1 MKRSKLF
8 IVVAIFAFLLF
19 VTTGCADDSGAGV
32 HTHKYG
38 EWTFVVE
45 PTETTAGVAAR
56 KCDCDHVD
64 KVEVPTLTDTKVWA
78 CVVVDPTCTVDGS
91 KTYTSKYGKVVVT
104 LEKTG
109 HSYGEWTFVVEPT
122 ETTAGT
128 IAKVCPKCNDRQ
140 EVEVAALTDA
150 SVWSV
155 TEVLST
161 CQKAGSRTYVS
172 EYGTVVVEL
181 AKLEHV
187 YGEWTLV
194 TEPTETATGSATR
207 TCKYGETDTVTVP
220 ALTDASVWTVTEV
233 LPTCQKAGSRTYVSE
248 YGTVVVELAKLE
260 HVYGEWTLVTEPTE
274 TATGS
279 ATRTCKY
286 GETDTV
292 TVPALTDASVWSVK
306 SLTLSY
312 NEKGEKVYTSVY
324 GEVSVEVAK
333 LVAPYDNKTYSSV
346 LFDARGTDNQTFKYG
361 ITTVETAWAN
371 AIISLNGNGEG
382 EGTAYPFR
390 GQIKIIMEDEK
401 TGKVRFVQTPY
412 KTITTGGSE
421 DPYDPYDPYDPG
433 YGTVTT
439 EVVLDHE
446 NAETFV
452 AYVDFASGLLVR
464 ANDGLFNRLLFCT
477 PFEVNASASA
487 FSTSCWNDAIA
498 IQYTYNETVYSVFY
512 YKGVVYFGVS
522 FVDAEG
528 NALSAEECYNAVYVC
543 VKDAS
548 GNVIE
553 KFGYNGT
560 ELVVLDG
567 NEGTYTNAEE
577 TIVVS
582 GFGTVTLNGVSG
594 TYTVLSDN
602 KLGVYVSEAY
612 YEVQLN
618 KETATYTSVKPM
630 VTINFITGEYATLDP
645 ATVSANINVKYVL
658 PTLTNDLYKFKGWY
672 YDEACT
678 KAVGSEFVP
687 TENVTLYA
695 LWKAK
700 VVINLVGVAD
710 GDASTLYLGEGDKI
724 GDFLPKYGLDL
735 ANRRIF
741 KGWYLDSEF
750 ENTLPEEAAVTVD
763 DTDIT
768 IYAKWDELPA
778 YYGTYYGTEAYN
790 AGYGNYGGKKLI
802 IDENGNIS
810 GQVTGIVVSYDKA
823 TQKIEWKTSA
833 TATTKD
839 AFYFDEETGVIAGI
853 YSKGEIGNDYY
864 IFSTETPSDGKIVAN
879 FGVKAPKYPGSS
891 TTGYFAQFVTINTKL
906 GVKTLFLYNNHIY
919 NNVSVATST
928 GEEFTNIKDI
938 KNAKTVVVKELTTSE
953 VLIALS
959 AVNDTFGTGS
969 NTKLLDE
976 YYGTYTNGSET
987 IELDGCGV
995 IKYGSKTGTY
1005 TKVTS
1010 GEYGFDVYL
1019 ENNTEYYRLTLDT
1032 ENNTFVLVMPKAT
1045 ISFVV
1050 GEGHTEIASISCNIN
1065 VPVKLPSG
1073 EDAGYVFN
1081 GWFYDQEFTKAVPAN
1096 LVITEDITLYAK
1108 YSNPAKLTIVYN
1120 DGVTENTE
1128 IIYSVGDIAKVE
1140 KPKYAKHRFIGW
1152 YTTEECAA
1160 GSEWTSGTQI
1170 NADTII
1176 YAKWEIAPIYNA
1188 IYVPVEFTKTEK
1200 NGGVDG
1206 GYARISCILD
1216 IDPDG
1221 MTTGKGYPYNGSYVV
1236 KNYDAEKGTLDFCS
1250 SNGSTVYHGF
1260 IDPVTTIIF
1269 VNTNSGDVDF
1279 NAMNMFIPIEG
1290 KYNYSEHTYS
1300 SSYWDGGSTK
1310 AIQYTTKGNTYSY
1323 FLYKNHVYMN
1333 VSFKDA
1339 EGNDIEG
1346 KDCYTASSLTVLAAD
1361 NTVIAKF
1368 GYDGTTMQSLDGFEG
1383 TYTNGE
1389 NSLTLDGIKTIT
1401 MGEYTGTYTKA
1412 KEGSSYTFDVY
1423 MTEGTKQ
1430 VYYQL
1435 TVSKEAGT
1443 YTIAKPEVTI
1453 SFNAGEYATVGDVVA
1468 NINVALELPVPH
1480 NAEYVFRGWYLDSE
1494 LTKKVSGEYVPTE
1507 NATLY
1512 AKWDKKATLTVIYG
1526 NGMEDATLEYGVGD
1540 TINPVKP
1547 GFTNGKV
1554 FSGWYLDAECTEK
1567 LTATTITEN
1576 MTIYCKWAEGV
1587 PTYGSYRGWNMYGN
1601 DAKAN
1606 KKPTVDMVISVDGIA
1621 SGRKEGKVT
1630 GTTGVIKID
1639 DYYAYYEETLGI
1651 IYMAYGS
1658 NTSSC
1663 GTDTFVFVKGGY
1675 TVSHESANLRIGG
1688 SDSFSKVVTLEL
1700 SDGTIHT
1707 VLFAENKVYADVIVK
1722 DANGDLYTKNM
1733 SNVTSSTSVTIYASD
1748 GTTVLYS
1755 K

>member
-56 KCDCDHVD
+56 KCECDHVD

-128 IAKVCPKCNDRQ
+128 VAKVCPKCNDRQ

-155 TEVLST
+155 TEVL
-161 CQKAGSRTYVS
+161 
-172 EYGTVVVEL
+172 
-181 AKLEHV
+181 
-187 YGEWTLV
+187 
-194 TEPTETATGSATR
+194 
-207 TCKYGETDTVTVP
+207 
-220 ALTDASVWTVTEV
+220 
-233 LPTCQKAGSRTYVSE
+233 PTCQKAGSRTYVSE
-248 YGTVVVELAKLE
+248 YGTVVVELPKEE

-346 LFDARGTDNQTFKYG
+346 LFDARGTDSQTFKYG

-401 TGKVRFVQTPY
+401 TGKVRFIQTPY

-421 DPYDPYDPYDPG
+421 DPYYPYDPYDPYDPG

-477 PFEVNASASA
+477 PFEVNASTSA

-528 NALSAEECYNAVYVC
+528 NALTAEECYNAVYVC

-1206 GYARISCILD
+1206 GYARTSCILD

-1346 KDCYTASSLTVLAAD
+1346 KDCYTASSLTVLASD

-1389 NSLTLDGIKTIT
+1389 NSLTLDGIKTIK

-1443 YTIAKPEVTI
+1443 YTISKPEVTI

-1567 LTATTITEN
+1567 LTATTITGN

-1587 PTYGSYRGWNMYGN
+1587 PTYGSYRGWNMYGEGTKS
-1601 DAKAN
+1601 D

-1651 IYMAYGS
+1651 IYMAYGN
-1658 NTSSC
+1658 NTTGCAS
-1663 GTDTFVFVKGGY
+1663 DTYVFVKGGF
-1675 TVSHESANLRIGG
+1675 TVAHESANLKIKN
-1688 SDSFSKVVTLEL
+1688 SFSKVVTIQL
-1700 SDGTIHT
+1700 SDGTTHT

-1722 DANGDLYTKNM
+1722 DANGELYTKNM

>member
-56 KCDCDHVD
+56 KCECDHVD

-128 IAKVCPKCNDRQ
+128 VAKVCPKCNDRQ

-155 TEVLST
+155 TEVLS
-161 CQKAGSRTYVS
+161 
-172 EYGTVVVEL
+172 
-181 AKLEHV
+181 
-187 YGEWTLV
+187 
-194 TEPTETATGSATR
+194 
-207 TCKYGETDTVTVP
+207 
-220 ALTDASVWTVTEV
+220 
-233 LPTCQKAGSRTYVSE
+233 TCQKAGSRTYVSE

-346 LFDARGTDNQTFKYG
+346 LFDARGTDSQTFKYG

-401 TGKVRFVQTPY
+401 TGKVRFIQTPY
-412 KTITTGGSE
+412 KTITTGSSE
-421 DPYDPYDPYDPG
+421 DPYYPYDPYDPYDPG

-464 ANDGLFNRLLFCT
+464 ANDDLFNRLLFCT
-477 PFEVNASASA
+477 PFEVNASTSA

-687 TENVTLYA
+687 TESVTLYA

-823 TQKIEWKTSA
+823 TQKIEWKTNA

-953 VLIALS
+953 ILIALS

-1206 GYARISCILD
+1206 GYARTSCILD

-1236 KNYDAEKGTLDFCS
+1236 KNYDPEKGTLDFCS

-1269 VNTNSGDVDF
+1269 VNTKSGDVDF

-1300 SSYWDGGSTK
+1300 SSYWNGGSTK

-1333 VSFKDA
+1333 VSLKDA

-1346 KDCYTASSLTVLAAD
+1346 KDCYTASSLTVLASD
-1361 NTVIAKF
+1361 NAVIAKF

-1567 LTATTITEN
+1567 LTATTITGN

-1707 VLFAENKVYADVIVK
+1707 VLFAKNKVYADVIVK
-1722 DANGDLYTKNM
+1722 DANGELYTKNM

>member
-128 IAKVCPKCNDRQ
+128 VAKVCPKCNDRQ

-155 TEVLST
+155 TEVLS
-161 CQKAGSRTYVS
+161 
-172 EYGTVVVEL
+172 
-181 AKLEHV
+181 
-187 YGEWTLV
+187 
-194 TEPTETATGSATR
+194 
-207 TCKYGETDTVTVP
+207 
-220 ALTDASVWTVTEV
+220 
-233 LPTCQKAGSRTYVSE
+233 TCQKAGSRTYVSE

-346 LFDARGTDNQTFKYG
+346 LFDARGTDSQTFKYG

-382 EGTAYPFR
+382 EGTAYPFI

-401 TGKVRFVQTPY
+401 TGKVRFIQTPY

-421 DPYDPYDPYDPG
+421 DPYYPYDPYDPYDPG

-477 PFEVNASASA
+477 PFEVNASTSA

-528 NALSAEECYNAVYVC
+528 NALTAEECYNAVYVC

-1120 DGVTENTE
+1120 DGVTENAE

-1152 YTTEECAA
+1152 YTTEECAS

-1206 GYARISCILD
+1206 GYARTSCILD

-1236 KNYDAEKGTLDFCS
+1236 KNYDPEKGTLDFCS

-1269 VNTNSGDVDF
+1269 VNTKSGDVDF

-1567 LTATTITEN
+1567 LTATTITGN

-1587 PTYGSYRGWNMYGN
+1587 PTYGSYRGWNMYGEGTKS
-1601 DAKAN
+1601 D

-1651 IYMAYGS
+1651 IYMAYGN
-1658 NTSSC
+1658 NTTGCAS
-1663 GTDTFVFVKGGY
+1663 DTYVFVKGGF
-1675 TVSHESANLRIGG
+1675 TVAHESANLKIKN
-1688 SDSFSKVVTLEL
+1688 SFSKVVTIQL
-1700 SDGTIHT
+1700 SDGTTHT

-1722 DANGDLYTKNM
+1722 DANGELYTKNM

>member
-56 KCDCDHVD
+56 KCECDHVD

-128 IAKVCPKCNDRQ
+128 VAKVCPKCNDRQ

-161 CQKAGSRTYVS
+161 CQKAGS
-172 EYGTVVVEL
+172 
-181 AKLEHV
+181 K
-187 YGEWTLV
+187 
-194 TEPTETATGSATR
+194 
-207 TCKYGETDTVTVP
+207 
-220 ALTDASVWTVTEV
+220 
-233 LPTCQKAGSRTYVSE
+233 TYVSE

-346 LFDARGTDNQTFKYG
+346 LFDARGTDSQTFKYG

-401 TGKVRFVQTPY
+401 TGKVRFIQTPY

-421 DPYDPYDPYDPG
+421 DPYYPYDPYDPYDPG

-464 ANDGLFNRLLFCT
+464 ADDGLFNRLLFCT
-477 PFEVNASASA
+477 PFEVNASTSA

-1206 GYARISCILD
+1206 GYARTSCILD

-1236 KNYDAEKGTLDFCS
+1236 KNYDPEKGTLDFCS

-1269 VNTNSGDVDF
+1269 VNTKSGDVDF

-1567 LTATTITEN
+1567 LTATTITGN

-1707 VLFAENKVYADVIVK
+1707 VLFAKNKVYADVIVK
-1722 DANGDLYTKNM
+1722 DANGELYTKNM
-1733 SNVTSSTSVTIYASD
+1733 SNVTSSTSITIYASD

>member
-91 KTYTSKYGKVVVT
+91 KTYTSKYGNVVVT

-128 IAKVCPKCNDRQ
+128 VAKVCPKCNDRQ

-155 TEVLST
+155 TEVLS
-161 CQKAGSRTYVS
+161 
-172 EYGTVVVEL
+172 
-181 AKLEHV
+181 
-187 YGEWTLV
+187 
-194 TEPTETATGSATR
+194 
-207 TCKYGETDTVTVP
+207 
-220 ALTDASVWTVTEV
+220 
-233 LPTCQKAGSRTYVSE
+233 TCQKAGSRTYVSE

-401 TGKVRFVQTPY
+401 TGKVRFIQTPY

-421 DPYDPYDPYDPG
+421 DPYYPYDPYDPYDPG

-477 PFEVNASASA
+477 PFEVNASTSA

-864 IFSTETPSDGKIVAN
+864 IFSTETPSDGKIIAN

-1206 GYARISCILD
+1206 GYARTSCILD

-1269 VNTNSGDVDF
+1269 VNTKSGDVDF

-1621 SGRKEGKVT
+1621 SGRKEGKVI

-1700 SDGTIHT
+1700 SDGTTHT
-1707 VLFAENKVYADVIVK
+1707 VLFAENKVYADVIVE

-1733 SNVTSSTSVTIYASD
+1733 SNVTSSTSITIYASD

>member
-109 HSYGEWTFVVEPT
+109 HSYGEWIFVVEPT

-140 EVEVAALTDA
+140 EVELAALTDA

-181 AKLEHV
+181 PKE
-187 YGEWTLV
+187 
-194 TEPTETATGSATR
+194 
-207 TCKYGETDTVTVP
+207 
-220 ALTDASVWTVTEV
+220 
-233 LPTCQKAGSRTYVSE
+233 
-248 YGTVVVELAKLE
+248 E

-401 TGKVRFVQTPY
+401 TGKVRFIQTPY

-421 DPYDPYDPYDPG
+421 DPYYPYDPYDPYDPG

-477 PFEVNASASA
+477 PFEVNASTSA

-810 GQVTGIVVSYDKA
+810 GKVTGIVVSYDKS

-891 TTGYFAQFVTINTKL
+891 TTDYFAQFVTINTKL

-1188 IYVPVEFTKTEK
+1188 IYVPVEFTDTEK
-1200 NGGVDG
+1200 NGGVDD
-1206 GYARISCILD
+1206 GYARTSCILD

-1236 KNYDAEKGTLDFCS
+1236 KNYDPEKGTLDFCS

-1269 VNTNSGDVDF
+1269 VNTKSGDVDF

-1290 KYNYSEHTYS
+1290 KYSYSEHTYS
-1300 SSYWDGGSTK
+1300 SSYWAGGSTK

-1401 MGEYTGTYTKA
+1401 MGEYAGTYTKA
-1412 KEGSSYTFDVY
+1412 KEGSIYTFDVY

-1567 LTATTITEN
+1567 LTATTITKN

-1587 PTYGSYRGWNMYGN
+1587 PTYGSYRGWNMFG
-1601 DAKAN
+1601 DGTKSD

-1639 DYYAYYEETLGI
+1639 DFYAYYEETLGI
-1651 IYMAYGS
+1651 IYMAYGN

-1688 SDSFSKVVTLEL
+1688 SKSFSKVVTLEL

>member
-78 CVVVDPTCTVDGS
+78 CIVVDPTCTVDGS

-128 IAKVCPKCNDRQ
+128 VAKVCPKCNDRQ
-140 EVEVAALTDA
+140 EVEVAALSDA
-150 SVWSV
+150 SVWTV

-161 CQKAGSRTYVS
+161 CQKAGS
-172 EYGTVVVEL
+172 
-181 AKLEHV
+181 K
-187 YGEWTLV
+187 
-194 TEPTETATGSATR
+194 
-207 TCKYGETDTVTVP
+207 
-220 ALTDASVWTVTEV
+220 
-233 LPTCQKAGSRTYVSE
+233 TYVSE

-401 TGKVRFVQTPY
+401 TGKVRFIQTPY

-421 DPYDPYDPYDPG
+421 DPYYPYDPYDPYDPG

-864 IFSTETPSDGKIVAN
+864 IFSTETPSDGKIIAN

-1206 GYARISCILD
+1206 GYARTSCILD

-1269 VNTNSGDVDF
+1269 VNTKSGDVDF

-1700 SDGTIHT
+1700 SDGTTHT

-1733 SNVTSSTSVTIYASD
+1733 SNVTSSTSITIYASD

>member
-56 KCDCDHVD
+56 KCECDHVD

-128 IAKVCPKCNDRQ
+128 VAKVCPKCNDRQ

-150 SVWSV
+150 SVWS
-155 TEVLST
+155 
-161 CQKAGSRTYVS
+161 
-172 EYGTVVVEL
+172 
-181 AKLEHV
+181 
-187 YGEWTLV
+187 
-194 TEPTETATGSATR
+194 
-207 TCKYGETDTVTVP
+207 
-220 ALTDASVWTVTEV
+220 VTEV

-346 LFDARGTDNQTFKYG
+346 LFDARGTDSQTFKYG

-401 TGKVRFVQTPY
+401 TGKVRFIQTPY

-477 PFEVNASASA
+477 PFEVNASTSA

-528 NALSAEECYNAVYVC
+528 NALTAEECYNAVYVC

-548 GNVIE
+548 GNIIE

-741 KGWYLDSEF
+741 RGWYLDSEF

-768 IYAKWDELPA
+768 IYAKWAELPA

-833 TATTKD
+833 TATTTKD

-1206 GYARISCILD
+1206 GYARTSCILD

-1346 KDCYTASSLTVLAAD
+1346 KDCYTASSLTVLASD

-1443 YTIAKPEVTI
+1443 YTISKPEVTI

-1526 NGMEDATLEYGVGD
+1526 NGMEDATLE
-1540 TINPVKP
+1540 
-1547 GFTNGKV
+1547 
-1554 FSGWYLDAECTEK
+1554 
-1567 LTATTITEN
+1567 
-1576 MTIYCKWAEGV
+1576 
-1587 PTYGSYRGWNMYGN
+1587 
-1601 DAKAN
+1601 
-1606 KKPTVDMVISVDGIA
+1606 
-1621 SGRKEGKVT
+1621 
-1630 GTTGVIKID
+1630 
-1639 DYYAYYEETLGI
+1639 
-1651 IYMAYGS
+1651 
-1658 NTSSC
+1658 
-1663 GTDTFVFVKGGY
+1663 
-1675 TVSHESANLRIGG
+1675 
-1688 SDSFSKVVTLEL
+1688 
-1700 SDGTIHT
+1700 
-1707 VLFAENKVYADVIVK
+1707 
-1722 DANGDLYTKNM
+1722 
-1733 SNVTSSTSVTIYASD
+1733 
-1748 GTTVLYS
+1748 
-1755 K
+1755 

>member
-91 KTYTSKYGKVVVT
+91 KTYTSKYGNVVVT

-128 IAKVCPKCNDRQ
+128 VAKVCPKCNDRQ

-155 TEVLST
+155 TEVL
-161 CQKAGSRTYVS
+161 
-172 EYGTVVVEL
+172 
-181 AKLEHV
+181 
-187 YGEWTLV
+187 
-194 TEPTETATGSATR
+194 
-207 TCKYGETDTVTVP
+207 
-220 ALTDASVWTVTEV
+220 
-233 LPTCQKAGSRTYVSE
+233 PTCQKAGSRTYVSE
-248 YGTVVVELAKLE
+248 YGTVVVELPKEE

-401 TGKVRFVQTPY
+401 TGKVRFIQTPY

-421 DPYDPYDPYDPG
+421 DPYYPYDPYDPYDPG

-477 PFEVNASASA
+477 PFEVNASTSA

-864 IFSTETPSDGKIVAN
+864 IFSTETPSDGKIIAN

-1206 GYARISCILD
+1206 GYARTSCILD

-1269 VNTNSGDVDF
+1269 VNTKSGDVDF

-1621 SGRKEGKVT
+1621 SGRKEGKVI

-1700 SDGTIHT
+1700 SDGTTHT
-1707 VLFAENKVYADVIVK
+1707 VLFAENKVYADVIVE

-1733 SNVTSSTSVTIYASD
+1733 SNVTSSTSITIYASD

>member
-56 KCDCDHVD
+56 KCECDHVD

-128 IAKVCPKCNDRQ
+128 VAKVCPKCNDRQ

-155 TEVLST
+155 TEVLS
-161 CQKAGSRTYVS
+161 
-172 EYGTVVVEL
+172 
-181 AKLEHV
+181 
-187 YGEWTLV
+187 
-194 TEPTETATGSATR
+194 
-207 TCKYGETDTVTVP
+207 
-220 ALTDASVWTVTEV
+220 
-233 LPTCQKAGSRTYVSE
+233 TCQKAGSRTYVSE

-346 LFDARGTDNQTFKYG
+346 LFDARGTDSQTFKYG

-401 TGKVRFVQTPY
+401 TGKVRFIQTPY

-421 DPYDPYDPYDPG
+421 DPYDPYDPG

-464 ANDGLFNRLLFCT
+464 ADDGLFNRLLFCT
-477 PFEVNASASA
+477 PFEVNASTSA

-528 NALSAEECYNAVYVC
+528 NALTAEECYNAVYVC

-618 KETATYTSVKPM
+618 KETATYISVKPM

-1206 GYARISCILD
+1206 GYARTSCILD

-1236 KNYDAEKGTLDFCS
+1236 KNYDPEKGTLDFCS

-1269 VNTNSGDVDF
+1269 VNTKSGDVDF

-1443 YTIAKPEVTI
+1443 YTISKPEVTI

-1526 NGMEDATLEYGVGD
+1526 NGMEDATLEYGIGD

-1567 LTATTITEN
+1567 LTATTITGN

-1587 PTYGSYRGWNMYGN
+1587 PTYGSYRGWNMYGEGTKS
-1601 DAKAN
+1601 D

-1651 IYMAYGS
+1651 IYMAYGN
-1658 NTSSC
+1658 NTTGCAS
-1663 GTDTFVFVKGGY
+1663 DTYVFVKGGF
-1675 TVSHESANLRIGG
+1675 TVAHESANLKIKN
-1688 SDSFSKVVTLEL
+1688 SFSKVVTIQL
-1700 SDGTIHT
+1700 SDGTTHT

-1722 DANGDLYTKNM
+1722 DANGELYTKNM

>member
-128 IAKVCPKCNDRQ
+128 VAKVCPKCNDRQ

-155 TEVLST
+155 TEVLS
-161 CQKAGSRTYVS
+161 
-172 EYGTVVVEL
+172 
-181 AKLEHV
+181 
-187 YGEWTLV
+187 
-194 TEPTETATGSATR
+194 
-207 TCKYGETDTVTVP
+207 
-220 ALTDASVWTVTEV
+220 
-233 LPTCQKAGSRTYVSE
+233 TCQKAGSRTYVSE

-346 LFDARGTDNQTFKYG
+346 LFDARGTDSQTFKYG

-401 TGKVRFVQTPY
+401 TGKVRFIQTPY

-421 DPYDPYDPYDPG
+421 DPYYPYDPYDPYDPG

-477 PFEVNASASA
+477 PFEVNASTSA

-528 NALSAEECYNAVYVC
+528 NALTAEECYNAVYVC

-1206 GYARISCILD
+1206 GYARTSCILD

-1250 SNGSTVYHGF
+1250 SNGSIVYHGF

-1346 KDCYTASSLTVLAAD
+1346 KDCYTASSLTVLASD

-1389 NSLTLDGIKTIT
+1389 NSLTLDGIKTIK

-1526 NGMEDATLEYGVGD
+1526 NGMEDATLEYGIGD

-1567 LTATTITEN
+1567 LTATTITGN

-1707 VLFAENKVYADVIVK
+1707 VLFAKNKVYADVIVK
-1722 DANGDLYTKNM
+1722 DANGELYTKNM

>member
-128 IAKVCPKCNDRQ
+128 VAKVCPKCNDRQ

-155 TEVLST
+155 TEVL
-161 CQKAGSRTYVS
+161 
-172 EYGTVVVEL
+172 
-181 AKLEHV
+181 
-187 YGEWTLV
+187 
-194 TEPTETATGSATR
+194 
-207 TCKYGETDTVTVP
+207 
-220 ALTDASVWTVTEV
+220 
-233 LPTCQKAGSRTYVSE
+233 PTCQKAGSRTYVSE
-248 YGTVVVELAKLE
+248 YGTVVVELPKEE

-401 TGKVRFVQTPY
+401 TGKVRFIQTPY

-421 DPYDPYDPYDPG
+421 DPYYPYDPYDPYDPG

-477 PFEVNASASA
+477 PFEVNASTSA

-528 NALSAEECYNAVYVC
+528 NALTAEECYNAVYVC

-1206 GYARISCILD
+1206 GYARTSCILD

-1250 SNGSTVYHGF
+1250 SNGSIVYHGF

-1346 KDCYTASSLTVLAAD
+1346 KDCYTASSLTVLASD

-1389 NSLTLDGIKTIT
+1389 NSLTLDGIKTIK

-1587 PTYGSYRGWNMYGN
+1587 PTYGSYRDWNMYGN

-1663 GTDTFVFVKGGY
+1663 ASDTYVFVKGGF
-1675 TVSHESANLRIGG
+1675 TVAHESANLKIKN
-1688 SDSFSKVVTLEL
+1688 SFSKVVTIQL
-1700 SDGTIHT
+1700 SDGTTHT

-1733 SNVTSSTSVTIYASD
+1733 SNVTSSTSITIYASD

>member
-45 PTETTAGVAAR
+45 PTETTAG
-56 KCDCDHVD
+56 
-64 KVEVPTLTDTKVWA
+64 
-78 CVVVDPTCTVDGS
+78 TV
-91 KTYTSKYGKVVVT
+91 
-104 LEKTG
+104 
-109 HSYGEWTFVVEPT
+109 
-122 ETTAGT
+122 
-128 IAKVCPKCNDRQ
+128 AKVCPKCNDRQ

-181 AKLEHV
+181 PKE
-187 YGEWTLV
+187 
-194 TEPTETATGSATR
+194 
-207 TCKYGETDTVTVP
+207 
-220 ALTDASVWTVTEV
+220 
-233 LPTCQKAGSRTYVSE
+233 
-248 YGTVVVELAKLE
+248 E

-401 TGKVRFVQTPY
+401 TGKVRFIQTPY

-421 DPYDPYDPYDPG
+421 DPYYPYDPYDPYDPG

-695 LWKAK
+695 LWRAK

-1206 GYARISCILD
+1206 GYARTSCILD

-1269 VNTNSGDVDF
+1269 VNTKSGDVDF

-1339 EGNDIEG
+1339 EG

-1700 SDGTIHT
+1700 SDGTTHT

-1733 SNVTSSTSVTIYASD
+1733 SNVTSSTSITIYASD

>member
-56 KCDCDHVD
+56 KCECDHVD

-128 IAKVCPKCNDRQ
+128 VAKVCPKCNDRQ

-155 TEVLST
+155 TEVL
-161 CQKAGSRTYVS
+161 
-172 EYGTVVVEL
+172 
-181 AKLEHV
+181 
-187 YGEWTLV
+187 
-194 TEPTETATGSATR
+194 
-207 TCKYGETDTVTVP
+207 
-220 ALTDASVWTVTEV
+220 
-233 LPTCQKAGSRTYVSE
+233 PTCQKAGSRTYVSE
-248 YGTVVVELAKLE
+248 YGTVVVELPKEE

-346 LFDARGTDNQTFKYG
+346 LFDARGTDSQTFKYG

-401 TGKVRFVQTPY
+401 TGKVRFIQTPY

-421 DPYDPYDPYDPG
+421 DPYYPYDPYDPYDPG

-477 PFEVNASASA
+477 PFEVNASTSA

-528 NALSAEECYNAVYVC
+528 NALTAEECYNAVYVC

-1200 NGGVDG
+1200 NGGVG
-1206 GYARISCILD
+1206 APGRHHRHPAPLRGRRER
-1216 IDPDG
+1216 PDER
-1221 MTTGKGYPYNGSYVV
+1221 Y
-1236 KNYDAEKGTLDFCS
+1236 
-1250 SNGSTVYHGF
+1250 
-1260 IDPVTTIIF
+1260 
-1269 VNTNSGDVDF
+1269 
-1279 NAMNMFIPIEG
+1279 
-1290 KYNYSEHTYS
+1290 
-1300 SSYWDGGSTK
+1300 
-1310 AIQYTTKGNTYSY
+1310 
-1323 FLYKNHVYMN
+1323 
-1333 VSFKDA
+1333 
-1339 EGNDIEG
+1339 
-1346 KDCYTASSLTVLAAD
+1346 
-1361 NTVIAKF
+1361 
-1368 GYDGTTMQSLDGFEG
+1368 
-1383 TYTNGE
+1383 
-1389 NSLTLDGIKTIT
+1389 
-1401 MGEYTGTYTKA
+1401 
-1412 KEGSSYTFDVY
+1412 
-1423 MTEGTKQ
+1423 
-1430 VYYQL
+1430 
-1435 TVSKEAGT
+1435 
-1443 YTIAKPEVTI
+1443 
-1453 SFNAGEYATVGDVVA
+1453 
-1468 NINVALELPVPH
+1468 
-1480 NAEYVFRGWYLDSE
+1480 
-1494 LTKKVSGEYVPTE
+1494 
-1507 NATLY
+1507 
-1512 AKWDKKATLTVIYG
+1512 
-1526 NGMEDATLEYGVGD
+1526 
-1540 TINPVKP
+1540 
-1547 GFTNGKV
+1547 
-1554 FSGWYLDAECTEK
+1554 
-1567 LTATTITEN
+1567 
-1576 MTIYCKWAEGV
+1576 
-1587 PTYGSYRGWNMYGN
+1587 
-1601 DAKAN
+1601 
-1606 KKPTVDMVISVDGIA
+1606 
-1621 SGRKEGKVT
+1621 
-1630 GTTGVIKID
+1630 
-1639 DYYAYYEETLGI
+1639 
-1651 IYMAYGS
+1651 
-1658 NTSSC
+1658 
-1663 GTDTFVFVKGGY
+1663 
-1675 TVSHESANLRIGG
+1675 
-1688 SDSFSKVVTLEL
+1688 
-1700 SDGTIHT
+1700 
-1707 VLFAENKVYADVIVK
+1707 
-1722 DANGDLYTKNM
+1722 
-1733 SNVTSSTSVTIYASD
+1733 
-1748 GTTVLYS
+1748 
-1755 K
+1755 

>member
-150 SVWSV
+150 SVW
-155 TEVLST
+155 
-161 CQKAGSRTYVS
+161 
-172 EYGTVVVEL
+172 
-181 AKLEHV
+181 
-187 YGEWTLV
+187 
-194 TEPTETATGSATR
+194 
-207 TCKYGETDTVTVP
+207 
-220 ALTDASVWTVTEV
+220 TVTEV

-248 YGTVVVELAKLE
+248 YGTVVVELPKEE

-401 TGKVRFVQTPY
+401 TGKVRFIQTPY

-421 DPYDPYDPYDPG
+421 DPYYPYDPYDPYDPG

-477 PFEVNASASA
+477 PFEVNASTSA

-567 NEGTYTNAEE
+567 NEGAYTNAEE

-938 KNAKTVVVKELTTSE
+938 ENAKTVVVKELTTSE

-1188 IYVPVEFTKTEK
+1188 IYVPVEFTDTEK
-1200 NGGVDG
+1200 NGGVDDV
-1206 GYARISCILD
+1206 YARTSCILD

-1236 KNYDAEKGTLDFCS
+1236 KNYDPEKGTLDFCS

-1269 VNTNSGDVDF
+1269 VNTKSGDVDF

-1290 KYNYSEHTYS
+1290 KYSYSEHTYS
-1300 SSYWDGGSTK
+1300 SSYWAGGSTK

-1412 KEGSSYTFDVY
+1412 KEGSIYTFDVY

-1587 PTYGSYRGWNMYGN
+1587 PTYGSYRGWNMFGTGS
-1601 DAKAN
+1601 KSLSPN
-1606 KKPTVDMVISVDGIA
+1606 KSLSITADGTA
-1621 SGRKEGKVT
+1621 SGTKEGTVE
-1630 GTTGVIKID
+1630 GTTGVIKIGG
-1639 DYYAYYEETLGI
+1639 YYAYYEETLGI
-1651 IYMAYGS
+1651 IYMAYRNNENG
-1658 NTSSC
+1658 C
-1663 GTDTFVFVKGGY
+1663 GTDTYVFVKNGFSKSY
-1675 TVSHESANLRIGG
+1675 ESEKLNIDK
-1688 SDSFSKVVTLEL
+1688 SDYSKVVTLEF
-1700 SDGTIHT
+1700 SDGTVHT
-1707 VLFAENKVYADVIVK
+1707 VLFAQNKVYADVIVK

>member
-56 KCDCDHVD
+56 KCECDHVD

-128 IAKVCPKCNDRQ
+128 VAKVCPKCNDRQ

-150 SVWSV
+150 SVWS
-155 TEVLST
+155 
-161 CQKAGSRTYVS
+161 
-172 EYGTVVVEL
+172 
-181 AKLEHV
+181 
-187 YGEWTLV
+187 
-194 TEPTETATGSATR
+194 
-207 TCKYGETDTVTVP
+207 
-220 ALTDASVWTVTEV
+220 VTEV

-346 LFDARGTDNQTFKYG
+346 LFDARGTDSQTFKYG

-401 TGKVRFVQTPY
+401 TGKVRFIQTPY
-412 KTITTGGSE
+412 KTITTGSSE
-421 DPYDPYDPYDPG
+421 DPYYPYDPYDPYDPG

-464 ANDGLFNRLLFCT
+464 ANDDLFNRLLFCT
-477 PFEVNASASA
+477 PFEVNASTSA

-823 TQKIEWKTSA
+823 TQKIEWKTNA

-953 VLIALS
+953 ILIALS

-1206 GYARISCILD
+1206 GYARTSCILD

-1221 MTTGKGYPYNGSYVV
+1221 VTTGKGYPYNGSYVV
-1236 KNYDAEKGTLDFCS
+1236 KNYDPEKGTLDFCS

-1269 VNTNSGDVDF
+1269 VNTKSGDVDF

-1300 SSYWDGGSTK
+1300 SSYWNSGSTK

-1368 GYDGTTMQSLDGFEG
+1368 GYDGATMQSLDGFEG

-1567 LTATTITEN
+1567 LTATTITGN

-1707 VLFAENKVYADVIVK
+1707 VLFAKNKVYADVIVK

>member
-128 IAKVCPKCNDRQ
+128 VAKVCPKCNDRQ

-161 CQKAGSRTYVS
+161 CQKAGS
-172 EYGTVVVEL
+172 
-181 AKLEHV
+181 K
-187 YGEWTLV
+187 
-194 TEPTETATGSATR
+194 
-207 TCKYGETDTVTVP
+207 
-220 ALTDASVWTVTEV
+220 
-233 LPTCQKAGSRTYVSE
+233 TYVSE

-346 LFDARGTDNQTFKYG
+346 LFDARGTDSQTFKYG

-401 TGKVRFVQTPY
+401 TGKVRFIQTPY

-421 DPYDPYDPYDPG
+421 DPYYPYDPYDPYDPG

-477 PFEVNASASA
+477 PFEVNASTSA

-695 LWKAK
+695 LWRAK

-823 TQKIEWKTSA
+823 TQKIEWKTNA

-953 VLIALS
+953 ILIALS

-1206 GYARISCILD
+1206 GYARTSCILD

-1221 MTTGKGYPYNGSYVV
+1221 VTTGKGYPYNGSYVV
-1236 KNYDAEKGTLDFCS
+1236 KNYDPEKGTLDFCS

-1269 VNTNSGDVDF
+1269 VNTKSGDVDF

-1368 GYDGTTMQSLDGFEG
+1368 GYDGATMQSLDGFEG

-1567 LTATTITEN
+1567 LTATTITGN

-1707 VLFAENKVYADVIVK
+1707 VLFAKNKVYADVIVK
-1722 DANGDLYTKNM
+1722 DANGELYTKNM

>member
-128 IAKVCPKCNDRQ
+128 VAKVCPKCNDRQ

-155 TEVLST
+155 TEVLS
-161 CQKAGSRTYVS
+161 
-172 EYGTVVVEL
+172 
-181 AKLEHV
+181 
-187 YGEWTLV
+187 
-194 TEPTETATGSATR
+194 
-207 TCKYGETDTVTVP
+207 
-220 ALTDASVWTVTEV
+220 
-233 LPTCQKAGSRTYVSE
+233 TCQKAGSRTYVSE

-346 LFDARGTDNQTFKYG
+346 LFDARGTDSQTFKYG

-401 TGKVRFVQTPY
+401 TGKVRFIQTPY

-421 DPYDPYDPYDPG
+421 DPYDPYNPG

-477 PFEVNASASA
+477 PFEVNASTSA

-1206 GYARISCILD
+1206 GYARTSCILD

-1346 KDCYTASSLTVLAAD
+1346 KDCYTASSLTVLASD

-1443 YTIAKPEVTI
+1443 YTISKPEVTI

-1567 LTATTITEN
+1567 LTATTITGN

-1587 PTYGSYRGWNMYGN
+1587 PTYGSYRGWNMYGEGTKS
-1601 DAKAN
+1601 D

-1651 IYMAYGS
+1651 IYMAYGN
-1658 NTSSC
+1658 NTTGCAS
-1663 GTDTFVFVKGGY
+1663 DTYVFVKGGF
-1675 TVSHESANLRIGG
+1675 TVAHESANLKIKN
-1688 SDSFSKVVTLEL
+1688 SFSKVVTIQL
-1700 SDGTIHT
+1700 SDGTTHT

-1722 DANGDLYTKNM
+1722 DANGELYTKNM

>member
-56 KCDCDHVD
+56 KCECDHVD

-128 IAKVCPKCNDRQ
+128 VAKVCPKCNDRQ

-181 AKLEHV
+181 PKE
-187 YGEWTLV
+187 
-194 TEPTETATGSATR
+194 
-207 TCKYGETDTVTVP
+207 
-220 ALTDASVWTVTEV
+220 
-233 LPTCQKAGSRTYVSE
+233 
-248 YGTVVVELAKLE
+248 E

-346 LFDARGTDNQTFKYG
+346 LFDARGTDSQTFKYG

-401 TGKVRFVQTPY
+401 TGKVRFIQTPY
-412 KTITTGGSE
+412 KTITTGSSE
-421 DPYDPYDPYDPG
+421 DPYYPYDPYDPYDPG

-464 ANDGLFNRLLFCT
+464 ANDDLFNRLLFCT
-477 PFEVNASASA
+477 PFEVNASTSA

-823 TQKIEWKTSA
+823 TQKIEWKTNA

-953 VLIALS
+953 ILIALS

-1206 GYARISCILD
+1206 GYARTSCILD

-1221 MTTGKGYPYNGSYVV
+1221 VTTGKGYPYNGSYVV
-1236 KNYDAEKGTLDFCS
+1236 KNYDPEKGTLDFCS

-1269 VNTNSGDVDF
+1269 VNTKSGDVDF

-1300 SSYWDGGSTK
+1300 SSYWNSGSTK

-1368 GYDGTTMQSLDGFEG
+1368 GYDGATMQSLDGFEG

-1567 LTATTITEN
+1567 LTATTITGN

-1707 VLFAENKVYADVIVK
+1707 VLFAKNKVYADVIVK

>member
-56 KCDCDHVD
+56 KCECDHVD

-128 IAKVCPKCNDRQ
+128 VAKVCPKCNDRQ

-161 CQKAGSRTYVS
+161 CQKAGS
-172 EYGTVVVEL
+172 
-181 AKLEHV
+181 K
-187 YGEWTLV
+187 
-194 TEPTETATGSATR
+194 
-207 TCKYGETDTVTVP
+207 
-220 ALTDASVWTVTEV
+220 
-233 LPTCQKAGSRTYVSE
+233 TYVSE

-346 LFDARGTDNQTFKYG
+346 LFDARGTDSQTFKYG

-401 TGKVRFVQTPY
+401 TGKVRFIQTPY

-421 DPYDPYDPYDPG
+421 DPYYPYDPYDPYDPG

-477 PFEVNASASA
+477 PFEVNASTSA

-528 NALSAEECYNAVYVC
+528 NALTAEECYNAVYVC

-1206 GYARISCILD
+1206 GYARTSCILD

-1346 KDCYTASSLTVLAAD
+1346 KDCYTASSLTVLASD

-1389 NSLTLDGIKTIT
+1389 NSLTLDGIKTIK

-1443 YTIAKPEVTI
+1443 YTISKPEVTI

-1567 LTATTITEN
+1567 LTATTITGN

-1587 PTYGSYRGWNMYGN
+1587 PTYGSYRGWNMYGEGTKS
-1601 DAKAN
+1601 D

-1651 IYMAYGS
+1651 IYMAYGN
-1658 NTSSC
+1658 NTTGCAS
-1663 GTDTFVFVKGGY
+1663 DTYVFVKGGF
-1675 TVSHESANLRIGG
+1675 TVAHESANLKIKN
-1688 SDSFSKVVTLEL
+1688 SFSKVVTIQL
-1700 SDGTIHT
+1700 SDGTTHT

-1722 DANGDLYTKNM
+1722 DANGELYTKNM

>member
-128 IAKVCPKCNDRQ
+128 VAKVCPKCNDRQ

-155 TEVLST
+155 TEVL
-161 CQKAGSRTYVS
+161 
-172 EYGTVVVEL
+172 
-181 AKLEHV
+181 
-187 YGEWTLV
+187 
-194 TEPTETATGSATR
+194 
-207 TCKYGETDTVTVP
+207 
-220 ALTDASVWTVTEV
+220 
-233 LPTCQKAGSRTYVSE
+233 PTCQKAGSKTYVSE
-248 YGTVVVELAKLE
+248 YGKVVVELAKLE

-401 TGKVRFVQTPY
+401 TGKVRFIQTPY

-421 DPYDPYDPYDPG
+421 DPYYPYDPYDPYDPG

-477 PFEVNASASA
+477 PFEVNASTSA

-528 NALSAEECYNAVYVC
+528 NALTAEECYNAVYVC

-823 TQKIEWKTSA
+823 TQKIEWKTNA

-1206 GYARISCILD
+1206 GYARTSCILD

-1221 MTTGKGYPYNGSYVV
+1221 MTTGKGHPYNGSYVV

-1346 KDCYTASSLTVLAAD
+1346 KDCYTASSLTVLASD

-1389 NSLTLDGIKTIT
+1389 NSLTLDGIKTIK

-1443 YTIAKPEVTI
+1443 YTISKPEVTI

-1567 LTATTITEN
+1567 LTATTITGN

-1707 VLFAENKVYADVIVK
+1707 VLFAENKVYADVTVK
-1722 DANGDLYTKNM
+1722 DANGELYTKNM
-1733 SNVTSSTSVTIYASD
+1733 SNVTSSTSITIYASD

>member
-56 KCDCDHVD
+56 KCECDHVD

-128 IAKVCPKCNDRQ
+128 VAKVCPKCNDRQ

-161 CQKAGSRTYVS
+161 CQKAGSKTYVS

-181 AKLEHV
+181 PKE
-187 YGEWTLV
+187 
-194 TEPTETATGSATR
+194 
-207 TCKYGETDTVTVP
+207 
-220 ALTDASVWTVTEV
+220 
-233 LPTCQKAGSRTYVSE
+233 
-248 YGTVVVELAKLE
+248 E

-346 LFDARGTDNQTFKYG
+346 LFDARGTDSQTFKYG

-401 TGKVRFVQTPY
+401 TGKVRFIQTPY

-421 DPYDPYDPYDPG
+421 DPYYPYDPYDPYDPG

-464 ANDGLFNRLLFCT
+464 ADDGLFNRLLFCT
-477 PFEVNASASA
+477 PFEVNASTSA

-528 NALSAEECYNAVYVC
+528 NALTAEECYNAVYVC

-823 TQKIEWKTSA
+823 TQKIEWKTNA

-953 VLIALS
+953 ILIALS

-1206 GYARISCILD
+1206 GYARTSCILD

-1221 MTTGKGYPYNGSYVV
+1221 VTTGKGYPYNGSYVV
-1236 KNYDAEKGTLDFCS
+1236 KNYDPEKGTLDFCS

-1269 VNTNSGDVDF
+1269 VNTKSGDVDF

-1567 LTATTITEN
+1567 LTATTITGN

-1587 PTYGSYRGWNMYGN
+1587 PTYGSYRGWNMYGEGTKS
-1601 DAKAN
+1601 D

-1651 IYMAYGS
+1651 IYMAYGN
-1658 NTSSC
+1658 NTTGCAS
-1663 GTDTFVFVKGGY
+1663 DTYVFVKGGF
-1675 TVSHESANLRIGG
+1675 TVAHESANLKIKN
-1688 SDSFSKVVTLEL
+1688 SFSKVVTIQL
-1700 SDGTIHT
+1700 SDGTTHT

-1722 DANGDLYTKNM
+1722 DANGELYTKNM

>member
-128 IAKVCPKCNDRQ
+128 VAKVCPKCNDRQ

-155 TEVLST
+155 TEVL
-161 CQKAGSRTYVS
+161 
-172 EYGTVVVEL
+172 
-181 AKLEHV
+181 
-187 YGEWTLV
+187 
-194 TEPTETATGSATR
+194 
-207 TCKYGETDTVTVP
+207 
-220 ALTDASVWTVTEV
+220 
-233 LPTCQKAGSRTYVSE
+233 PTCQKAGSRTYVSE
-248 YGTVVVELAKLE
+248 YGTVVVELPKEE

-401 TGKVRFVQTPY
+401 TGKVRFIQTPY

-421 DPYDPYDPYDPG
+421 DPYYPYDPYDPYDPG

-477 PFEVNASASA
+477 PFEVNASTSA

-567 NEGTYTNAEE
+567 NEGTYTNVEE

-1120 DGVTENTE
+1120 DGVTENAE

-1206 GYARISCILD
+1206 GYARTSCILD

-1269 VNTNSGDVDF
+1269 VNTKSGDVDF

-1290 KYNYSEHTYS
+1290 KYSYSEHTYS

-1346 KDCYTASSLTVLAAD
+1346 KDCYTASSLTVLASD

-1567 LTATTITEN
+1567 LTATTITGN

-1707 VLFAENKVYADVIVK
+1707 VLFAKNKVYADVIVK
-1722 DANGDLYTKNM
+1722 DANGELYTKNM

>member
-128 IAKVCPKCNDRQ
+128 VAKVCPKCNDRQ

-155 TEVLST
+155 TEVL
-161 CQKAGSRTYVS
+161 
-172 EYGTVVVEL
+172 
-181 AKLEHV
+181 
-187 YGEWTLV
+187 
-194 TEPTETATGSATR
+194 
-207 TCKYGETDTVTVP
+207 
-220 ALTDASVWTVTEV
+220 
-233 LPTCQKAGSRTYVSE
+233 PTCQKAGSRTYVSE
-248 YGTVVVELAKLE
+248 YGTVVVELPKEE

-346 LFDARGTDNQTFKYG
+346 LFDARGTDSQTFKYG

-401 TGKVRFVQTPY
+401 TGKVRFIQTPY

-421 DPYDPYDPYDPG
+421 DPYYPYDPYDPYDPG

-477 PFEVNASASA
+477 PFEVNASTSA

-528 NALSAEECYNAVYVC
+528 NALTAEECYNAVYVC

-1206 GYARISCILD
+1206 GYARTSCILD

-1250 SNGSTVYHGF
+1250 SNGSIVYHGF

-1346 KDCYTASSLTVLAAD
+1346 KDCYTASSLTVLASD

-1389 NSLTLDGIKTIT
+1389 NSLTLDGIKTIK

-1526 NGMEDATLEYGVGD
+1526 NGMEDATLEYGIGD

-1567 LTATTITEN
+1567 LTATTITGN

-1707 VLFAENKVYADVIVK
+1707 VLFAKNKVYADVIVK
-1722 DANGDLYTKNM
+1722 DANGELYTKNM

>member
-128 IAKVCPKCNDRQ
+128 VAKVCPKCNDRQ

-155 TEVLST
+155 TEVL
-161 CQKAGSRTYVS
+161 
-172 EYGTVVVEL
+172 
-181 AKLEHV
+181 
-187 YGEWTLV
+187 
-194 TEPTETATGSATR
+194 
-207 TCKYGETDTVTVP
+207 
-220 ALTDASVWTVTEV
+220 
-233 LPTCQKAGSRTYVSE
+233 PTCQKAGSRTYVSE
-248 YGTVVVELAKLE
+248 YGTVVVELPKEE
-260 HVYGEWTLVTEPTE
+260 HVYGEWTLVTKPTE

-346 LFDARGTDNQTFKYG
+346 LFDARGTDSQTFKYG

-401 TGKVRFVQTPY
+401 TGKVRFIQTPY

-421 DPYDPYDPYDPG
+421 DPYYPYDPYDPYDPG

-477 PFEVNASASA
+477 PFEVNASTSA

-695 LWKAK
+695 LWRAK

-823 TQKIEWKTSA
+823 TQKIEWKTNA

-953 VLIALS
+953 ILIALS

-1206 GYARISCILD
+1206 GYARTSCILD

-1221 MTTGKGYPYNGSYVV
+1221 VTTGKGYPYNGSYVV
-1236 KNYDAEKGTLDFCS
+1236 KNYDPEKGTLDFCS

-1269 VNTNSGDVDF
+1269 VNTKSGDVDF

-1368 GYDGTTMQSLDGFEG
+1368 GYDGATMQSLDGFEG

-1567 LTATTITEN
+1567 LTATTITGN

-1707 VLFAENKVYADVIVK
+1707 VLFAKNKVYADVIVK
-1722 DANGDLYTKNM
+1722 DANGELYTKNM

>member
-56 KCDCDHVD
+56 KCECDHVD

-128 IAKVCPKCNDRQ
+128 VAKVCPKCNDRQ

-161 CQKAGSRTYVS
+161 CQKAGSKTYVS

-181 AKLEHV
+181 PKE
-187 YGEWTLV
+187 
-194 TEPTETATGSATR
+194 
-207 TCKYGETDTVTVP
+207 
-220 ALTDASVWTVTEV
+220 
-233 LPTCQKAGSRTYVSE
+233 
-248 YGTVVVELAKLE
+248 E

-346 LFDARGTDNQTFKYG
+346 LFDARGTDSQTFKYG

-401 TGKVRFVQTPY
+401 TGKVRFIQTPY

-421 DPYDPYDPYDPG
+421 DPYYPYDPYDPYDPG

-477 PFEVNASASA
+477 PFEVNASTSA

-528 NALSAEECYNAVYVC
+528 NALTAEECYNAVYVC

-1206 GYARISCILD
+1206 GYARTSCILD

-1346 KDCYTASSLTVLAAD
+1346 KDCYTASSLTVLASD

-1389 NSLTLDGIKTIT
+1389 NSLTLDGIKTIK

-1443 YTIAKPEVTI
+1443 YTISKPEVTI

-1567 LTATTITEN
+1567 LTATTITGN

-1587 PTYGSYRGWNMYGN
+1587 PTYGSYRGWNMYGEGTKS
-1601 DAKAN
+1601 D

-1651 IYMAYGS
+1651 IYMAYGN
-1658 NTSSC
+1658 NTTGCAS
-1663 GTDTFVFVKGGY
+1663 DTYVFVKGGF
-1675 TVSHESANLRIGG
+1675 TVAHESANLKIKN
-1688 SDSFSKVVTLEL
+1688 SFSKVVTIQL
-1700 SDGTIHT
+1700 SDGTTHT

-1722 DANGDLYTKNM
+1722 DANGELYTKNM

>member
-56 KCDCDHVD
+56 KCECDHVD

-128 IAKVCPKCNDRQ
+128 VAKVCPKCNDRQ

-161 CQKAGSRTYVS
+161 CQKAGS
-172 EYGTVVVEL
+172 
-181 AKLEHV
+181 K
-187 YGEWTLV
+187 
-194 TEPTETATGSATR
+194 
-207 TCKYGETDTVTVP
+207 
-220 ALTDASVWTVTEV
+220 
-233 LPTCQKAGSRTYVSE
+233 TYVSE

-346 LFDARGTDNQTFKYG
+346 LFDARGTDSQTFKYG

-401 TGKVRFVQTPY
+401 TGKVRFIQTPY

-421 DPYDPYDPYDPG
+421 DPYYPYDPYDPYDPG

-477 PFEVNASASA
+477 PFEVNASTSA

-548 GNVIE
+548 VNVIE

-1206 GYARISCILD
+1206 GYARTSCILD

-1346 KDCYTASSLTVLAAD
+1346 KDCYTASSLTVLASD

-1389 NSLTLDGIKTIT
+1389 NSLTLDGIKTIK

-1443 YTIAKPEVTI
+1443 YTISKPEVTI

-1567 LTATTITEN
+1567 LTATTITGN

-1700 SDGTIHT
+1700 SDGTTHT

-1722 DANGDLYTKNM
+1722 DANGELYTKNM

>member
-109 HSYGEWTFVVEPT
+109 HSYGEWIFVVEPT

-155 TEVLST
+155 TEVLS
-161 CQKAGSRTYVS
+161 
-172 EYGTVVVEL
+172 
-181 AKLEHV
+181 
-187 YGEWTLV
+187 
-194 TEPTETATGSATR
+194 
-207 TCKYGETDTVTVP
+207 
-220 ALTDASVWTVTEV
+220 
-233 LPTCQKAGSRTYVSE
+233 TCQKAGSRTYVSE

-401 TGKVRFVQTPY
+401 TGKVRFIQTPY

-421 DPYDPYDPYDPG
+421 DPYYPYDPYDPYDPG

-477 PFEVNASASA
+477 PFEVNASTSA

-645 ATVSANINVKYVL
+645 TTVSANINVKYVL

-810 GQVTGIVVSYDKA
+810 GKVTGIVVSYDKS

-1152 YTTEECAA
+1152 YTTEECVA

-1200 NGGVDG
+1200 NGGVDD
-1206 GYARISCILD
+1206 GYARTSCILD

-1236 KNYDAEKGTLDFCS
+1236 KNYDPEKGTLDFCS

-1269 VNTNSGDVDF
+1269 VNTKSGDVDF

-1290 KYNYSEHTYS
+1290 KYSYSEHTYS
-1300 SSYWDGGSTK
+1300 SSYWAGGSTK

-1401 MGEYTGTYTKA
+1401 MGEYAGTYTKA
-1412 KEGSSYTFDVY
+1412 KEGSIYTFDVY

-1587 PTYGSYRGWNMYGN
+1587 PTYGSYRGWNMFGTGSKTLSPN
-1601 DAKAN
+1601 NSLSITA
-1606 KKPTVDMVISVDGIA
+1606 DGTA
-1621 SGRKEGKVT
+1621 SGTKEGTVE
-1630 GTTGVIKID
+1630 GTTGVIKIGG
-1639 DYYAYYEETLGI
+1639 YYAYYEETLGI
-1651 IYMAYGS
+1651 IYMAYRNNENG
-1658 NTSSC
+1658 C
-1663 GTDTFVFVKGGY
+1663 GTDTYVFVKNGFSKSY
-1675 TVSHESANLRIGG
+1675 ESEKLNIDK
-1688 SDSFSKVVTLEL
+1688 SDYSKVVTLEF
-1700 SDGTIHT
+1700 SDGTVHT
-1707 VLFAENKVYADVIVK
+1707 VLFAQDKVYADVIVK

>member
-128 IAKVCPKCNDRQ
+128 VAKVCPKCNDRQ
-140 EVEVAALTDA
+140 EVEVAALSDA
-150 SVWSV
+150 SVWTV

-181 AKLEHV
+181 PKE
-187 YGEWTLV
+187 
-194 TEPTETATGSATR
+194 
-207 TCKYGETDTVTVP
+207 
-220 ALTDASVWTVTEV
+220 
-233 LPTCQKAGSRTYVSE
+233 
-248 YGTVVVELAKLE
+248 E

-401 TGKVRFVQTPY
+401 TGKVRFIQTPY

-421 DPYDPYDPYDPG
+421 DPYYPYDPYDPYDPG

-477 PFEVNASASA
+477 PFEVNASTSA

-864 IFSTETPSDGKIVAN
+864 IFSTETPSDGKIIAN

-1206 GYARISCILD
+1206 GYARTSCILD

-1269 VNTNSGDVDF
+1269 VNTKSGDVDF

-1621 SGRKEGKVT
+1621 SGRKEGKVI

-1700 SDGTIHT
+1700 SDGTTHT

-1733 SNVTSSTSVTIYASD
+1733 SNVTSSTSITIYASD

>member
-78 CVVVDPTCTVDGS
+78 CIVVDPTCTVDGS

-128 IAKVCPKCNDRQ
+128 VAKVCPKCNDRQ
-140 EVEVAALTDA
+140 EVEVAALSDA
-150 SVWSV
+150 SVWTV

-181 AKLEHV
+181 PKEEHV

-194 TEPTETATGSATR
+194 A
-207 TCKYGETDTVTVP
+207 
-220 ALTDASVWTVTEV
+220 
-233 LPTCQKAGSRTYVSE
+233 
-248 YGTVVVELAKLE
+248 
-260 HVYGEWTLVTEPTE
+260 EPTE

-401 TGKVRFVQTPY
+401 TGKVRFIQTPY

-421 DPYDPYDPYDPG
+421 DPYYPYDPYDPYDPG

-853 YSKGEIGNDYY
+853 YSKGEIGNVYY
-864 IFSTETPSDGKIVAN
+864 IFSTETPSDGKIIAN

-1206 GYARISCILD
+1206 GYARTSCILD

-1269 VNTNSGDVDF
+1269 VNTKSGDVDF

-1587 PTYGSYRGWNMYGN
+1587 PTYGSYRGWNMYVN

-1700 SDGTIHT
+1700 SDGTTHT

-1733 SNVTSSTSVTIYASD
+1733 SNVTSSTSITIYASD

>member
-181 AKLEHV
+181 PKEEHV

-220 ALTDASVWTVTEV
+220 ALTDASVWT
-233 LPTCQKAGSRTYVSE
+233 
-248 YGTVVVELAKLE
+248 
-260 HVYGEWTLVTEPTE
+260 
-274 TATGS
+274 
-279 ATRTCKY
+279 
-286 GETDTV
+286 
-292 TVPALTDASVWSVK
+292 VK

-401 TGKVRFVQTPY
+401 TGKVRFIQTPY

-421 DPYDPYDPYDPG
+421 DPYYPYDPYDPYDPG

-477 PFEVNASASA
+477 PFEVNASTSA

-567 NEGTYTNAEE
+567 NEGAYTNAEE

-938 KNAKTVVVKELTTSE
+938 ENAKTVVVKELTTSE

-1120 DGVTENTE
+1120 DGVTENAE

-1206 GYARISCILD
+1206 GYARTSCILD

-1236 KNYDAEKGTLDFCS
+1236 KNYDPEKGTLDFCS

-1269 VNTNSGDVDF
+1269 VNTKSGDVDF

-1290 KYNYSEHTYS
+1290 KYSYSEHTYS
-1300 SSYWDGGSTK
+1300 SSYWAGGSTK

-1401 MGEYTGTYTKA
+1401 MGEYAGTYTKA
-1412 KEGSSYTFDVY
+1412 KEGSIYTFDVY

-1567 LTATTITEN
+1567 LTATTITKN

-1587 PTYGSYRGWNMYGN
+1587 PTYGLYRGWNMCGN
-1601 DAKAN
+1601 DAKAD

-1688 SDSFSKVVTLEL
+1688 SKSFSKVVTLEL

-1733 SNVTSSTSVTIYASD
+1733 SNVTSSTSITIYASD

>member
-128 IAKVCPKCNDRQ
+128 VAKVCPKCNDRQ

-150 SVWSV
+150 SVWS
-155 TEVLST
+155 
-161 CQKAGSRTYVS
+161 
-172 EYGTVVVEL
+172 
-181 AKLEHV
+181 
-187 YGEWTLV
+187 
-194 TEPTETATGSATR
+194 
-207 TCKYGETDTVTVP
+207 
-220 ALTDASVWTVTEV
+220 VTEV

-401 TGKVRFVQTPY
+401 TGKVRFIQTPY

-421 DPYDPYDPYDPG
+421 DPYYPYDPYDPYDPG

-477 PFEVNASASA
+477 PFEVNASTSA

-864 IFSTETPSDGKIVAN
+864 IFSTETPSDGKIIAN

-1206 GYARISCILD
+1206 GYARTSCILD

-1269 VNTNSGDVDF
+1269 VNTKSGDVDF

-1700 SDGTIHT
+1700 SDGTTHT

-1733 SNVTSSTSVTIYASD
+1733 SNVTSSTSITIYASD

>member
-56 KCDCDHVD
+56 KCECDHVD

-128 IAKVCPKCNDRQ
+128 VAKVCPKCNDRQ

-150 SVWSV
+150 SVWS
-155 TEVLST
+155 
-161 CQKAGSRTYVS
+161 
-172 EYGTVVVEL
+172 
-181 AKLEHV
+181 
-187 YGEWTLV
+187 
-194 TEPTETATGSATR
+194 
-207 TCKYGETDTVTVP
+207 
-220 ALTDASVWTVTEV
+220 VTEV

-346 LFDARGTDNQTFKYG
+346 LFDARGTDSQTFKYG

-401 TGKVRFVQTPY
+401 TGKVRFIQTPY
-412 KTITTGGSE
+412 KTITTGSSE
-421 DPYDPYDPYDPG
+421 DPYYPYDPYDPYDPG

-464 ANDGLFNRLLFCT
+464 ANDDLFNRLLFCT
-477 PFEVNASASA
+477 PFEVNASTSA

-687 TENVTLYA
+687 TESVTLYA

-823 TQKIEWKTSA
+823 TQKIEWKTNA

-953 VLIALS
+953 ILIALS

-1206 GYARISCILD
+1206 GYARTSCILD

-1236 KNYDAEKGTLDFCS
+1236 KNYDPEKGTLDFCS

-1269 VNTNSGDVDF
+1269 VNTKSGDVDF

-1300 SSYWDGGSTK
+1300 SSYWNGGSTK

-1333 VSFKDA
+1333 VSLKDA

-1346 KDCYTASSLTVLAAD
+1346 KDCYTASSLTVLASD
-1361 NTVIAKF
+1361 NAVIAKF

-1567 LTATTITEN
+1567 LTATTITGN

-1707 VLFAENKVYADVIVK
+1707 VLFAKNKVYADVIVK
-1722 DANGDLYTKNM
+1722 DANGELYTKNM

>member
-220 ALTDASVWTVTEV
+220 ALTDASVW
-233 LPTCQKAGSRTYVSE
+233 
-248 YGTVVVELAKLE
+248 
-260 HVYGEWTLVTEPTE
+260 
-274 TATGS
+274 
-279 ATRTCKY
+279 
-286 GETDTV
+286 
-292 TVPALTDASVWSVK
+292 SVK

-401 TGKVRFVQTPY
+401 TGKVRFIQTPY

-421 DPYDPYDPYDPG
+421 DPYYPYDPYDPYDPG

-477 PFEVNASASA
+477 PFEVNASTSA

-810 GQVTGIVVSYDKA
+810 GKVTGIVVSYDKS

-969 NTKLLDE
+969 KTKLLDE

-1152 YTTEECAA
+1152 YTTEECVA

-1206 GYARISCILD
+1206 GYARTSCILD

-1236 KNYDAEKGTLDFCS
+1236 KNYDPEKGTLDFCS

-1269 VNTNSGDVDF
+1269 VNTKSGDVDF

-1290 KYNYSEHTYS
+1290 KYSYSEHTYS
-1300 SSYWDGGSTK
+1300 SSYWAGGSTK

-1587 PTYGSYRGWNMYGN
+1587 PTYGSYRGWNMFGTGSKSLSPN
-1601 DAKAN
+1601 ESLSITA
-1606 KKPTVDMVISVDGIA
+1606 DGTA
-1621 SGRKEGKVT
+1621 SGTKEGTVE
-1630 GTTGVIKID
+1630 GTTGVIKIGG
-1639 DYYAYYEETLGI
+1639 YYAYYEETLGI
-1651 IYMAYGS
+1651 IYMAYRNNENG
-1658 NTSSC
+1658 C
-1663 GTDTFVFVKGGY
+1663 GTDTYVFVKNGFSKSY
-1675 TVSHESANLRIGG
+1675 ESEKLNIDK
-1688 SDSFSKVVTLEL
+1688 SDYSKVVTLEF
-1700 SDGTIHT
+1700 SDGTVHT
-1707 VLFAENKVYADVIVK
+1707 VLFAQNKVYADVIVK

>member
-56 KCDCDHVD
+56 KCECDHVD

-128 IAKVCPKCNDRQ
+128 VAKVCPKCNDRQ

-155 TEVLST
+155 TEVL
-161 CQKAGSRTYVS
+161 
-172 EYGTVVVEL
+172 
-181 AKLEHV
+181 
-187 YGEWTLV
+187 
-194 TEPTETATGSATR
+194 
-207 TCKYGETDTVTVP
+207 
-220 ALTDASVWTVTEV
+220 
-233 LPTCQKAGSRTYVSE
+233 PTCQKAGSRTYVSE
-248 YGTVVVELAKLE
+248 YGTVVVELPKEE

-401 TGKVRFVQTPY
+401 TGKVRFIQTPY

-421 DPYDPYDPYDPG
+421 DPYYPYDPYDPYDPG

-477 PFEVNASASA
+477 PFEVNASTSA

-528 NALSAEECYNAVYVC
+528 NALTAEECYNAVYVC

-594 TYTVLSDN
+594 TYTALSDN

-1206 GYARISCILD
+1206 GYARTSCILD

-1236 KNYDAEKGTLDFCS
+1236 KNYDPEKGTLDFCS

-1269 VNTNSGDVDF
+1269 VNTKSGDVDF

-1346 KDCYTASSLTVLAAD
+1346 KDCYTASSLTVLASD

-1389 NSLTLDGIKTIT
+1389 NSLTLDGIKTIK

-1567 LTATTITEN
+1567 LTATTITGN

-1587 PTYGSYRGWNMYGN
+1587 PTYGSYRGWNMYGEGTKS
-1601 DAKAN
+1601 D

-1651 IYMAYGS
+1651 IYMAYGN
-1658 NTSSC
+1658 NTTGCAS
-1663 GTDTFVFVKGGY
+1663 DTYVFVKGGF
-1675 TVSHESANLRIGG
+1675 TVAHESANLKIKN
-1688 SDSFSKVVTLEL
+1688 SFSKVVTIQL
-1700 SDGTIHT
+1700 SDGTTHT

-1722 DANGDLYTKNM
+1722 DANGELYTKNM

>member
-128 IAKVCPKCNDRQ
+128 VAKVCPKCNDRQ

-155 TEVLST
+155 TEVL
-161 CQKAGSRTYVS
+161 
-172 EYGTVVVEL
+172 
-181 AKLEHV
+181 
-187 YGEWTLV
+187 
-194 TEPTETATGSATR
+194 
-207 TCKYGETDTVTVP
+207 
-220 ALTDASVWTVTEV
+220 
-233 LPTCQKAGSRTYVSE
+233 PTCQKAGSRTYVSE
-248 YGTVVVELAKLE
+248 YGTVVVELPKEE

-401 TGKVRFVQTPY
+401 TGKVRFIQTPY

-421 DPYDPYDPYDPG
+421 DPYYPYDPYDPYDPG

-477 PFEVNASASA
+477 PFEVNASTSA

-864 IFSTETPSDGKIVAN
+864 IFSTETPSDGKIIAN

-1206 GYARISCILD
+1206 GYARTSCILD

-1269 VNTNSGDVDF
+1269 VNTKSGDVDF

-1621 SGRKEGKVT
+1621 SGRKEGKVI

-1700 SDGTIHT
+1700 SDGTTHT

-1733 SNVTSSTSVTIYASD
+1733 SNVTSSTSITIYASD